1 MTVSPFKTAAPETA
15 LLPPVSFDTMMTGG
29 REAVETWFQIN
40 RAVVD
45 ATGRIAQEYSR
56 FVMGRLNDDFAS
68 QKQLS
73 ACRTPADFIEMANGF
88 AQKAVRDYM
97 DEVTRLTALATEAF
111 SAAAV
116 TPAATAA
123 HHQAAD

>member
-1 MTVSPFKTAAPETA
+1 MTVSPSTSAAPETA

-45 ATGRIAQEYSR
+45 AAGRIAQEYGR

-73 ACRTPADFIEMANGF
+73 ACRTPVDFIEMANGF

-97 DEVTRLTALATEAF
+97 DEATRLTAMATEAF

-116 TPAATAA
+116 TPAPSAA
-123 HHQAAD
+123 RRQAAD

>member
-1 MTVSPFKTAAPETA
+1 MTVSPFKTTTPEAA
-15 LLPPVSFDTMMTGG
+15 LMPPVSFDTMMTGG

-45 ATGRIAQEYSR
+45 AAGRIAQEYSR
-56 FVMGRLNDDFAS
+56 FVMGRLNEDFAS

-73 ACRTPADFIEMANGF
+73 ACRSPVDFIEMANGF

-97 DEVTRLTALATEAF
+97 DEATRLTALATEAF

-116 TPAATAA
+116 TPAVTAA
-123 HHQAAD
+123 HHQAVD